1 MSVQVQHRPFTV
13 QEYYRLAQVGIFKA
27 DERVELI
34 AGEILNMVP
43 IGTYHASEVD
53 RLTQFFVTNYG
64 NNVIVRVQNP
74 VRMDERSEPQPDI
87 ALLKPKADFYAAR
100 HPEPQDGLLLIE
112 VADTSL
118 EYDRTI
124 KLPLYAKPGIPEVW
138 IVNLPEQ
145 CIEVYAAAPDEQ
157 RYRKRK
163 KVRVGSGKTL
173 RLTTL
178 PQVRIPVD
186 EILG

>member
-1 MSVQVQHRPFTV
+1 V
-13 QEYYRLAQVGIFKA
+13 
-27 DERVELI
+27 
-34 AGEILNMVP
+34 
-43 IGTYHASEVD
+43 
-53 RLTQFFVTNYG
+53 
-64 NNVIVRVQNP
+64 
-74 VRMDERSEPQPDI
+74 
-87 ALLKPKADFYAAR
+87 
-100 HPEPQDGLLLIE
+100 LLLIE

-118 EYDRTI
+118 EYDRAI
-124 KLPLYAKPGIPEVW
+124 KLPLYARRGIPEVW

-145 CIEVYAAAPDEQ
+145 CVEVYTAPDEQ

-163 KVRVGSGKTL
+163 KVRVGSGKTI